1 MFNPPSGQNRQKT
14 ALKIQCHVVEY
25 TLLQTAFLGR
35 KVKLSTRFFFIRT
48 SSLRTFLKMFLT
60 LDQQEA
66 IYFVLIKKTCSLH
79 KIGMYGKTLGEN
91 REINNKIGKNQNF
104 HILVV
109 SIGILP

>member
-1 MFNPPSGQNRQKT
+1 MLSNIHSYRQLFWAGADTDHVKVVISQGQ
-14 ALKIQCHVVEY
+14 IVY
-25 TLLQTAFLGR
+25 T
-35 KVKLSTRFFFIRT
+35 FFFIRT